1 MLFNPFHIFF
11 HFLLSTMI
19 TDFDFVVQIAAKKN
33 HAMAANPRRGLLE
46 TVLQRQMWQS
56 LRDHFALSQKT
67 PTIPEPVISEEDAPQ
82 WITLDDSS
90 YEQEDAEEKQP
101 QPEPKK
107 ESISISFAASSSSS
121 STTPFSA
128 DMSVSQQSHTASPA
142 QPLSVKTTTT
152 HNVHEV
158 TSDTMVVASLEV
170 GVKRHL
176 QVDDDAPHD
185 TAHPSPPKRLASYEE
200 KENDDHHSGFQSM
213 DVCDVFYTT
222 NESVVAAGAVPAAAH
237 QPAETC
243 SLSAC
248 HSLFRGRTITGIP
261 FNELMSSQELM
272 CS

>member
-1 MLFNPFHIFF
+1 
-11 HFLLSTMI
+11 MI

-107 ESISISFAASSSSS
+107 EGISISFAASSS

-142 QPLSVKTTTT
+142 SLSIKTTTT
-152 HNVHEV
+152 HNVLEV

-213 DVCDVFYTT
+213 DVCDVFYTVKP
-222 NESVVAAGAVPAAAH
+222 EPVVAAGAVPAATH

-261 FNELMSSQELM
+261 FNELKSSQELM